1 MEELENTA
9 NEALRLIIDNAA
21 AAKDFILAELPDV
34 VQQLLIWKFCESLAY
49 CVPAMLIVVAIIAWV
64 RFVKKRWQ
72 EIKDNEPVVVF
83 GGILSCVTIIV
94 GLLISIKLINLTW
107 LQIWL
112 APKIYVIEYASTL
125 VK

>member
-34 VQQLLIWKFCESLAY
+34 VQQLLIWKFCESLAC
-49 CVPAMLIVVAIIAWV
+49 CVPAILIVVAIIAWV

-72 EIKDNEPVVVF
+72 KIKENEPVVFF

-112 APKIYVIEYASTL
+112 APKIYVIEYASNL